1 VIKKLIEDEDLLL
14 SCLSTNKKPEEE
26 KKFGKIVIKR
36 KEVKP
41 NQFGKMNLKQIV
53 EIISESELS
62 GAFYP
67 KDPIFI
73 NNFILEK
80 RKKEVYEKQDLVD
93 LTRMLIKSQI

>member
-41 NQFGKMNLKQIV
+41 N
-53 EIISESELS
+53 
-62 GAFYP
+62 
-67 KDPIFI
+67 
-73 NNFILEK
+73 
-80 RKKEVYEKQDLVD
+80 
-93 LTRMLIKSQI
+93 